1 MNPENQNIPNEPL
14 KENPQSGNGGLQQAN
29 PAPGVVGNNP
39 NFIGGNTVVEN
50 NFNQTSFA
58 NPSVVSLPPKNKAN
72 RTKIVLIV
80 AFIAAILII
89 GLLAI
94 IGSRD
99 SKKTDT
105 SNTSNNSSTSNDA
118 VIEKADKFIEV
129 QKNNKSLNPS
139 KEFLTQAKELDI
151 YAKYIDKPNLT
162 SQERLKEAMTI
173 GTRLG
178 VYSKVFTEGTIK
190 RTGSETIDSNKDYVV
205 VKYAAE
211 NPNSKA
217 FSGPYEFLIFYAYID
232 GDWRLVDF
240 QVKDV

>member
-129 QKNNKSLNPS
+129 IKKQGLIT
-139 KEFLTQAKELDI
+139 KEYLALGKEMDT

-162 SQERLKEAMTI
+162 SQERRKESLQI
-173 GTRLG
+173 GVKIGL
-178 VYSKVFTEGTIK
+178 YSSVIEEGTIK
-190 RTGSETIDSNKDYVV
+190 RTGSENIDSNKDYVV

>member
-1 MNPENQNIPNEPL
+1 MNPENPNNPNELP
-14 KENPQSGNGGLQQAN
+14 KENPQSYTGGVQQVNPVTEVAGNK
-29 PAPGVVGNNP
+29 P
-39 NFIGGNTVVEN
+39 NFIGGSVVAGNE
-50 NFNQTSFA
+50 FNQTGFA

-80 AFIAAILII
+80 AFIAVILII

-99 SKKTDT
+99 TKEANS

-118 VIEKADKFIEV
+118 VIEKADKFIEGR
-129 QKNNKSLNPS
+129 KNNNSLSPS
-139 KEFLTQAKELDI
+139 KEFFTQAKELDT

-162 SQERLKEAMTI
+162 SQERLKEATTI
-173 GTRLG
+173 GFRIGL
-178 VYSKVFTEGTIK
+178 YSEVFTEGTIK
-190 RTGSETIDSNKDYVV
+190 RTSSETINNKDSVV
-205 VKYAAE
+205 VKYSAE

-217 FSGPYEFLIFYAYID
+217 FSGPYEFLIFYAFID